1 MSMMSIDSSNA
12 NQAAY
17 WNGAGGRRWAENLDR
32 HDALLRPIS
41 ERLIA
46 VADARPG
53 ELVLDIGCGCGATTI
68 EFAARVAPE
77 GEALGVDVSE
87 TLLRHARERAPEDVP
102 ARFIHADAM
111 VYEAPPSEIDLVASR
126 FGVMFFAD
134 PTKAFANLRAAMK
147 PGGRLAFA
155 CWRAARDN
163 PWLIVPL
170 RAAAG
175 HAPPLPEQGPEDP
188 GPFAFA
194 DEDRVRRILYDAGFF
209 DVDVEPE
216 DFELDVALG
225 QGLDVAVD
233 FGSLPRPGEPDA
245 GGPAG
250 DRAEGGGRGD
260 SCGPRPISGRR
271 PGAAPGRGL
280 VRHGPQ
286 PGLN

>member
-1 MSMMSIDSSNA
+1 MSMTSIDSSNFA
-12 NQAAY
+12 EVEY
-17 WNGAGGRRWAENLDR
+17 WNGAGGSRWAENLDR
-32 HDALLRPIS
+32 HDALLRPVS
-41 ERLIA
+41 DRLIA
-46 VADARPG
+46 LADARPG
-53 ELVLDIGCGCGATTI
+53 EFVLDVGCGSGATTLAL
-68 EFAARVAPE
+68 AARVAPE

-87 TLLRHARERAPEDVP
+87 ILLRHARERAPDDVP
-102 ARFIHADAM
+102 ARFVRADAT
-111 VYEAPPSEIDLVASR
+111 VYEAPPGEIDLVASR

-134 PTKAFANLRAAMK
+134 PTKSFANLRAAMK

-194 DEDRVRRILYDAGFF
+194 DEARVRRILYDAGFL

-225 QGLDVAVD
+225 QGLDAAVESAL
-233 FGSLPRPGEPDA
+233 SL
-245 GGPAG
+245 GPASRMLDGQPESARTAASAAIRSAFARHAQG
-250 DRAEGGGRGD
+250 DRV
-260 SCGPRPISGRR
+260 PL
-271 PGAAPGRGL
+271 GAAVWFVTAINPE
-280 VRHGPQ
+280 
-286 PGLN
+286 